1 MPAPFLSA
9 ALAAGVLSVGM
20 LSTAAC
26 GQERAADPVRP
37 LARTATTD
45 PTPAPRPGAT
55 PHGGAVTTTLD
66 VTGPDTA
73 DSNTAAPDAA
83 GAADAATVE
92 LVAESLARY
101 GALLGDLAADPA
113 GAPAPGSPAR
123 ASWDS
128 LVLPGSPLSVELLER
143 LTQRAVEQR
152 MVIRPG
158 PDGVSYR
165 HTPVRVDAVTTD
177 ERGQVITFRW
187 CGWSPGIGRSIDTGA
202 VLDDAVAH
210 AAGSG
215 HLRRVGGAWLIA
227 SLDEEDLEL
236 LAPGSPDPCPDLPGS
251 AAR

>member
-1 MPAPFLSA
+1 MPAPLLSA

-26 GQERAADPVRP
+26 GEERAADPVRP

-45 PTPAPRPGAT
+45 TTPAPRPGAT
-55 PHGGAVTTTLD
+55 PPASGVTTTLD
-66 VTGPDTA
+66 VTGPGTA
-73 DSNTAAPDAA
+73 DANAAEPGAA
-83 GAADAATVE
+83 GAADTATID
-92 LVAESLARY
+92 LVAEALARY
-101 GALLGDLAADPA
+101 GELLGNLAADPA

-123 ASWDS
+123 AAWDS

-143 LTQRAVEQR
+143 LTRRTVEQR

-158 PDGVSYR
+158 PDGVTYR
-165 HTPVRVDAVTTD
+165 HTPVQVDATTTD
-177 ERGQVITFRW
+177 ERGQVIGFRW

-210 AAGSG
+210 ATGSG